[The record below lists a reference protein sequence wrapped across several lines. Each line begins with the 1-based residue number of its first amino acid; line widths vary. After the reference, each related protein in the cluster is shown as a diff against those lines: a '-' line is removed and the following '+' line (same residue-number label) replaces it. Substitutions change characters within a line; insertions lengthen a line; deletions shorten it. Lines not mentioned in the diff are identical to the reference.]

1 MNLIN
6 SMITLVTNPS
16 TAESTAKF
24 NIIITSTFVI
34 HTYIT
39 VSALISGNSDDATRK
54 LYQS

>member
-6 SMITLVTNPS
+6 SMTTLVTNPS

-34 HTYIT
+34 RTYIT
-39 VSALISGNSDDATRK
+39 VSALISGNSDDATSK
-54 LYQS
+54 LHQS